1 MRERLRPLRYWFSIG
16 GALAC
21 LVIALFL
28 PAIPA
33 LVLLIVALGLLVDG
47 GTGMFARAGGTG
59 GVSNH
64 RQ

>member
-16 GALAC
+16 GALVC
-21 LVIALFL
+21 LVVALFL

-33 LVLLIVALGLLVDG
+33 WVLLIVALGLLVEG
-47 GTGMFARAGGTG
+47 GTGMLQRAGGTG
-59 GVSNH
+59 GVSNN